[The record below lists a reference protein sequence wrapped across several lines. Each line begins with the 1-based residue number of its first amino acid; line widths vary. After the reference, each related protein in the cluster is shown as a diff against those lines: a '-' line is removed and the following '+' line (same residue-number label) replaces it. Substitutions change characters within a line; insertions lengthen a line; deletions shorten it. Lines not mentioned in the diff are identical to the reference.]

1 MIGLRGLQDDINIA
15 HSVYAN
21 KLQSDVKPSPKQK
34 NSRITLII
42 IRTIILSYTFLCSSI
57 SQQIKYKENS
67 AKDLSKYRLS
77 MDMMEV
83 AHAKKAQSLVSDQDY
98 RLMLHR
104 YTSLADDMKM
114 QAAKRAYAL
123 QSEVRQMAA
132 GCFYLT
138 PRQLNVT

>member
-1 MIGLRGLQDDINIA
+1 MNFR
-15 HSVYAN
+15 
-21 KLQSDVKPSPKQK
+21 QSS
-34 NSRITLII
+34 I
-42 IRTIILSYTFLCSSI
+42 LCSFI

-104 YTSLADDMKM
+104 YTSLADDMNT

-138 PRQLNVT
+138 PGQLNVT